1 MKHLGRQHERRFC
14 ASMDRQFSEQI
25 LENHTVG
32 SELPELRCSCVSGQ
46 IEVRPSL
53 PPIGLRRLYMCL
65 LMRIALLVVWFSV
78 PITAGKGGTNNK
90 SETTK
95 HTNQSLPGIP
105 LRIGKFTSFT
115 IPSGQFLVFYAILD
129 KQNALDLIRIHCVIR
144 KSKNRNDYFN
154 FVQVTISNGRAAT
167 SFSLPESMSNDS
179 VLYEGARIIQPL
191 EVVDFEEERQ
201 QIVMAVVSSRASV
214 DVAGEIR
221 FSVYG
226 RSQYN
231 VELPPSPLKEKSLVN
246 QHVGYVRPISYR
258 IATKGH
264 DVVRILIE
272 SRDDICARLILS
284 ESQDEQR
291 RKWFPGEPPLA
302 MEFTRRFDFVLCR
315 EKLKEIIF
323 MHIEVYPDDYKCA
336 LVTTGRT
343 PNKVKVINITW
354 SADDEV
360 GLLAPIS
367 IPIMCFF
374 LPITCSLVYATM
386 KSRHYSQFDEEVA
399 VDPVLASTFEPIV
412 SPMDEVSSA
421 QNLQI
426 TVAESHRLQLLHS
439 PDCPSISN
447 PDDQQQEKTV
457 ISRSVSASFENED
470 WSWTSAQFA
479 LILLPILSL
488 FISASTVGLKWEED
502 KCFHNYACSQ
512 PLWNFTSFNHVFSNI
527 GYVLSSIFY
536 LIFATL
542 RKKKPTFGCGVY
554 VNYGL
559 EISMGLSLLC
569 EAFASS
575 IYHICPNATTY
586 NLDTPFVQAVSVLL
600 MLKLYG
606 NRRKT
611 IMPQFANTAVTS
623 VIVLDS
629 IITMFA
635 EKSVLRGLV
644 VITVIT
650 AVLSGILLLL
660 LGPRLSFD
668 RIKSGMIRNV
678 SVSFAAVAV
687 SMNAVVILV
696 FILPLRRIETTQIV
710 TLLCVVNA
718 FVYLGYYVA
727 MKCSSGECWCK
738 FSSRC
743 IYVATVLWIIA
754 LYFFFKEETNWALT
768 PAQSRALNRPCVL
781 LSFFDYHDLWHI
793 TSALASLLLLLG
805 ASSLD
810 DDLCAIP
817 TNDLSVF

>member
-1 MKHLGRQHERRFC
+1 
-14 ASMDRQFSEQI
+14 
-25 LENHTVG
+25 
-32 SELPELRCSCVSGQ
+32 
-46 IEVRPSL
+46 
-53 PPIGLRRLYMCL
+53 
-65 LMRIALLVVWFSV
+65 MRIVLLVVWFSV

-90 SETTK
+90 SEMTK

-105 LRIGKFTSFT
+105 LRIGKLHKAFTSFT

-201 QIVMAVVSSRASV
+201 QTVMAVVSSRASV

-221 FSVYG
+221 FSVYD

-246 QHVGYVRPISYR
+246 QRVGYVRPISYR

-284 ESQDEQR
+284 ESQDEQP

-426 TVAESHRLQLLHS
+426 TVAESHQLQLLHS

-447 PDDQQQEKTV
+447 PDGQQQEKTV

-488 FISASTVGLKWEED
+488 FISA
-502 KCFHNYACSQ
+502 F
-512 PLWNFTSFNHVFSNI
+512 
-527 GYVLSSIFY
+527 GY
-536 LIFATL
+536 
-542 RKKKPTFGCGVY
+542 GVY

-668 RIKSGMIRNV
+668 RIRSGMIRNV
-678 SVSFAAVAV
+678 SVSFAAVAI

-810 DDLCAIP
+810 DDLWAIP